1 MRTAESNVS
10 DRFSK
15 CIPSPRPTEA
25 GRRGRGLT
33 RGGWFGWLAVAAMLW
48 PTLGLAEPG
57 EVGHRP
63 EQWFELPA
71 IDLNLEEIRD
81 ELLASVGRT
90 DPEVHE
96 FWPFGGSLIVAV
108 LEDYQAVGLGIR
120 RGDIVVQVAGR
131 AIGSQ
136 QDLSAVLKSP
146 AVQQP
151 YTMRLVRP
159 GQEAYEC
166 RVQPGRIGIRHV
178 QNSRRLMA
186 RYVREG
192 RRDAAW
198 DPWML
203 AALEADFL
211 GKSAWVPPLLS
222 AAIDA
227 GYPADALSDA
237 LLFNTLM
244 IQGRWAEAGDMLSP
258 RLMVDG
264 ERHVGVTAENAY
276 IALRAAGRWQDMAQ
290 LSVTHAQDIPDVDRA
305 EREAWAQRV
314 APLADAEDLPPPAT
328 LAQNAPQQ
336 QRVNDRL
343 TSEGSTFFGHPQG
356 YMAQAMAGNGRFTV
370 HQIQGHYLCAMLKLP
385 DSVLD
390 CEVVAEFTLEPAG
403 APHFDWP
410 NALSIHLVNL
420 AEVPDGS
427 EDTHPY
433 WIGKGITL
441 GVTLTNGDPSE
452 QEASLSITPHADSL
466 RESTGYS
473 APWLA
478 YDGKSVNQIR
488 LTRFGSF
495 GQIQINGQTVLHM
508 PLDPRVEEL
517 GILVHVV
524 GMTVQFSRFDIN
536 AFNFL
541 DLPPGAI

>member
-1 MRTAESNVS
+1 MRTAGSNVY

-15 CIPSPRPTEA
+15 RTPTPRPTEA
-25 GRRGRGLT
+25 GRRGAGLARGV
-33 RGGWFGWLAVAAMLW
+33 WFGWLAVAAMLW

-57 EVGHRP
+57 EVGYRP
-63 EQWFELPA
+63 ERWFELPA
-71 IDLNLEEIRD
+71 IDLDLDEIRD

-90 DPEVHE
+90 DPDSHE
-96 FWPFGGSLIVAV
+96 FWPVDGSSIAGV

-120 RGDIVVQVAGR
+120 RGDIVVQAAGR

-136 QDLSAVLKSP
+136 QDLSAVLNSP
-146 AVQQP
+146 DTDRP

-166 RVQPGRIGIRHV
+166 RVQPGRIGIRFTR
-178 QNSRRLMA
+178 NARRLVS

-192 RRDAAW
+192 HRDAAW

-237 LLFNTLM
+237 LLFKTLM
-244 IQGRWAEAGDMLSP
+244 IQGRWADAGDMLST

-264 ERHVGVTAENAY
+264 ERRIGVPAPHAY
-276 IALRAAGRWQDMAQ
+276 DALRAAGRWQDMAQ
-290 LSVTHAQDIPDVDRA
+290 LSVTHAQDIRDVDRA

-314 APLADAEDLPPPAT
+314 APLADAEELPPPAT
-328 LAQNAPQQ
+328 LAQNAPHH

-343 TSEGSTFFGHPQG
+343 TPEGSTFFGHPQG
-356 YMAQAMAGNGRFTV
+356 HMVQAMTGNGRFTV
-370 HQIQGHYLCAMLKLP
+370 HQIPGHYRCAMLKLP
-385 DSVLD
+385 ESVLD
-390 CEVVAEFTLEPAG
+390 CEVVAEFTLEPA
-403 APHFDWP
+403 ATPHFKWP
-410 NALSIHLVNL
+410 NALSIHVAHLP
-420 AEVPDGS
+420 EVARRG
-427 EDTHPY
+427 EDIDSY
-433 WIGKGITL
+433 WDGKGVSL
-441 GVTLTNGDPSE
+441 GVTLSDGDATE
-452 QEASLSITPHADSL
+452 QDTYLFIEPRADSL

-473 APWLA
+473 APWIA
-478 YDGKSVNQIR
+478 YDGKTVNQVR

-508 PLDPRVEEL
+508 PLDPRVEKL

-524 GMTVQFSRFDIN
+524 GMKVQFSRFDIN